1 MSTNIPLDRLSAL
14 LAGLAPCCDI
24 LPPSQ
29 ARVTVPAS
37 PESALYLH
45 LLPSGH
51 WAWQQQAQAW
61 QSLHGPALLLVPA
74 SVTHRLQPAADQGHG
89 QLISLRVRLQGPA
102 APLLLAQFPQPQ
114 ALPLVDADAQLQLAL
129 QLLSNEY
136 TSPRCGG
143 PALLVH
149 AGQVLFI
156 ALLRHLVQHPAADN
170 RLFHAL
176 ADAAIARALVAMHTA
191 PQRDWSLESLAAT
204 AGLSRTS
211 FAVRFRERL
220 AMPPGKY
227 LGRLR
232 LAIARDVV
240 RRGEGLK
247 RAARE
252 SGYTSV
258 AALSRALGRTTQP

>member
-24 LPPSQ
+24 LPSS
-29 ARVTVPAS
+29 ALLGELPAS
-37 PESALYLH
+37 AEPALYLH
-45 LLPSGH
+45 LLPDGH
-51 WAWQQQAQAW
+51 WLWQEAASAWQLLQGA
-61 QSLHGPALLLVPA
+61 ALLLVPA

-114 ALPLVDADAQLQLAL
+114 VLPLAGADAQLQLVL
-129 QLLSNEY
+129 QLLANEQA
-136 TSPRCGG
+136 SPRCGG
-143 PALLVH
+143 GTLLAH
-149 AGQVLFI
+149 GGQILFI
-156 ALLRHLVQHPAADN
+156 TLLRHLVQHPAADN
-170 RLFHAL
+170 RLFQAL
-176 ADAAIARALVAMHTA
+176 ADTAIARALVAMHAA

-220 AMPPGKY
+220 AIPPGKY

-240 RRGEGLK
+240 GRGEGLK

-252 SGYTSV
+252 SGYASV
-258 AALSRALGRTTQP
+258 AALSRALGRAARP